1 MCIRDRENTMTNNIE
16 NLDEHRLRKAVD
28 DLETDKDIIKFAR
41 WVNDHVTDEF
51 TITSEYHSD
60 GHITSNYGM
69 SYDLQVHTK
78 KDTKDHIRDILMA
91 MPDKNG
97 YYTPPYS

>member
-1 MCIRDRENTMTNNIE
+1 MSDDNVE
-16 NLDEHRLRKAVD
+16 NLNEHRLRKAVD
-28 DLETDKDIIKFAR
+28 DLETNEEILKFAR

-51 TITSEYHSD
+51 TVTSD
-60 GHITSNYGM
+60 YGM

-78 KDTKDHIRDILMA
+78 KEHKDIIRDILMT

-97 YYTPPYS
+97 YYSPPYK

>member
-1 MCIRDRENTMTNNIE
+1 MVNCKRDIRVKTMADDNIE
-16 NLDEHRLRKAVD
+16 NLNEHRLRKAVD
-28 DLETDKDIIKFAR
+28 DLEKDEDIIKFAR

-51 TITSEYHSD
+51 TITSD
-60 GHITSNYGM
+60 YGM

>member
-1 MCIRDRENTMTNNIE
+1 MKIMADDNIE
-16 NLDEHRLRKAVD
+16 NLSEHRLRKAEG
-28 DLETDKDIIKFAR
+28 DLEKDEDIIKFAR
-41 WVNDHVTDEF
+41 WVNDHVTDEY
-51 TITSEYHSD
+51 T
-60 GHITSNYGM
+60 ITSNYGM

>member
-1 MCIRDRENTMTNNIE
+1 MTDDNIE
-16 NLDEHRLRKAVD
+16 NLNEHRLRKAVD
-28 DLETDKDIIKFAR
+28 DLEKDEDIIKFAR

-51 TITSEYHSD
+51 TITSD
-60 GHITSNYGM
+60 YGM

>member
-1 MCIRDRENTMTNNIE
+1 MTKDNIE

-28 DLETDKDIIKFAR
+28 ELETNEEILKFAR

-51 TITSEYHSD
+51 TVTSD
-60 GHITSNYGM
+60 YGM
-69 SYDLQVHTK
+69 SYDLQVHVK
-78 KDTKDHIRDILMA
+78 KDHKELIRDILMT

-97 YYTPPYS
+97 YYSPPYK

>member
-1 MCIRDRENTMTNNIE
+1 MADDNIE
-16 NLDEHRLRKAVD
+16 NLNEHRLRKAVD
-28 DLETDKDIIKFAR
+28 DLEKDEDIIKFAR

-51 TITSEYHSD
+51 TITSD
-60 GHITSNYGM
+60 YGM

>member
-1 MCIRDRENTMTNNIE
+1 MTKDNIV
-16 NLDEHRLRKAVD
+16 NLNEHKLGKAVD
-28 DLETDKDIIKFAR
+28 ELQTNKDIIKFAR

-51 TITSEYHSD
+51 TITSD
-60 GHITSNYGM
+60 YGM

-78 KDTKDHIRDILMA
+78 KETKDHIRDILMA

>member
-1 MCIRDRENTMTNNIE
+1 MPDDKIE
-16 NLDEHRLRKAVD
+16 NFNEHRLRKVVN

-51 TITSEYHSD
+51 SLTSD
-60 GHITSNYGM
+60 YGM
-69 SYDLQVHTK
+69 SYNLEVHTK
-78 KDTKDHIRDILMA
+78 KETKDHIRDILMT

-97 YYTPPYS
+97 YYSPPYK

>member
-1 MCIRDRENTMTNNIE
+1 MKIMADDNIE
-16 NLDEHRLRKAVD
+16 NLSEHRLRKAED
-28 DLETDKDIIKFAR
+28 DLEKDEDIIKFAR
-41 WVNDHVTDEF
+41 WVNDHVTDEY
-51 TITSEYHSD
+51 TITSD
-60 GHITSNYGM
+60 YGM

>member
-1 MCIRDRENTMTNNIE
+1 MESCKRAIREKIMADDNVE
-16 NLDEHRLRKAVD
+16 NLNEHRLRKAVD
-28 DLETDKDIIKFAR
+28 DLEKDEDIIKFAR
-41 WVNDHVTDEF
+41 WVNDHVTDEY
-51 TITSEYHSD
+51 TITSD
-60 GHITSNYGM
+60 YGM

>member
-1 MCIRDRENTMTNNIE
+1 MVNCKRDIRVKTMADDNIE
-16 NLDEHRLRKAVD
+16 NLNEHRLRKAVD
-28 DLETDKDIIKFAR
+28 DLEKDEDIIKFAR

-51 TITSEYHSD
+51 TITSD
-60 GHITSNYGM
+60 YGM

-78 KDTKDHIRDILMA
+78 KETKDHIRDILMA

>member
-1 MCIRDRENTMTNNIE
+1 MANYKRVIRVKTMADDNIE
-16 NLDEHRLRKAVD
+16 NLNEHRLRKAVD
-28 DLETDKDIIKFAR
+28 DLEKDEDIIKFAR

-51 TITSEYHSD
+51 TITSD
-60 GHITSNYGM
+60 YGM

-78 KDTKDHIRDILMA
+78 KETKDHIRDILMA

>member
-1 MCIRDRENTMTNNIE
+1 MESCKRVIRVKTMTDENIE
-16 NLDEHRLRKAVD
+16 YINEHRLRKAVD
-28 DLETDKDIIKFAR
+28 DLEKDEDIIKFAR

-51 TITSEYHSD
+51 TITSD
-60 GHITSNYGM
+60 YGM